1 MDTTMNPLEILKSRR
16 YLLGAVAISGILLA
30 VEWNHLRGVASSPV
44 AAPAVRAASAR
55 VIRAEGRVVTY
66 PGAEVVVGTDVGGR
80 LRALPVTEKMRVKKG
95 DLVAEIDADEQKAAL
110 AEARRRVAEAEVDMK
125 YFETELTRSQHLAAA
140 NAIATATVDRSA
152 YDRDGARARHD
163 VAVATAQ
170 RLATIVGK
178 TRIVAPIDGTVI
190 SRPRDPGETVAA
202 GAELV
207 TIADL
212 DKTRIEAEIDEYD
225 AGRIALGS
233 PVKISAE
240 GYGASSWKGHVE
252 EIPDAVTSRR
262 LKPQDPA
269 RPSDTRVLLVKVALD
284 APIPVKLGQRVEVE
298 VDAER
303 TEASLVR

>member
-1 MDTTMNPLEILKSRR
+1 MDATLNPFEILKSRR
-16 YLLGAVAISGILLA
+16 YLLAAFAIAGVLVA
-30 VEWNHLRGVASSPV
+30 VEWKHLRDV
-44 AAPAVRAASAR
+44 AAPAALPLPVRETNAR

-80 LRALPVTEKMRVKKG
+80 LRALPVLEKTKIKKG

-110 AEARRRVAEAEVDMK
+110 AEARRRVVEAEVDMK
-125 YFETELTRSQHLAAA
+125 YFDAELTRSQNLSATG
-140 NAIATATVDRSA
+140 AIAGAAVDRSVHE
-152 YDRDGARARHD
+152 RDGARARHD

-170 RLATIVGK
+170 RLSTIVGK
-178 TRIVAPIDGTVI
+178 TRIVAPIDGTI
-190 SRPRDPGETVAA
+190 IRRAHDPGETIAA
-202 GAELV
+202 GADLV

-225 AGRIALGS
+225 AGRIALGA
-233 PVKISAE
+233 PVTISAE
-240 GYGASSWKGHVE
+240 GYGAASWKGHVE

-284 APIPVKLGQRVEVE
+284 APVPVKLGQRVEVQ
-298 VDAER
+298 VQSER
-303 TEASLVR
+303 